1 MLIVASDQKLDD
13 GKGVGMSPDSSHDL
27 SLCQE
32 QSENDTNNSYCGF
45 HIPQNEWV
53 NNKEYMEDM
62 DHNGDVSWLTDTIS
76 CLPHEAD
83 SGGEV
88 MNTRVSL
95 SKHFSSRSTTPCEPI
110 PILVYQCLGATHV
123 EDHRVEATQWIH
135 ILQVTTMYIHITVFI
150 GLHLSSVTERK
161 LEKLLLNLTGSY
173 ILPLKVS

>member
-1 MLIVASDQKLDD
+1 M
-13 GKGVGMSPDSSHDL
+13 GKVWEWARTAHTTCPCAKNSLRMILTTVTVGSIFLRM
-27 SLCQE
+27 
-32 QSENDTNNSYCGF
+32 
-45 HIPQNEWV
+45 
-53 NNKEYMEDM
+53 NNKECMEDM

-161 LEKLLLNLTGSY
+161 LEKLLSNLTGSC